1 MKMLYFL
8 VLGFSFLS
16 LQSSTYEGINARVC
30 AFLTCTD
37 PDAEFENLFDALL
50 LHPEYIC
57 KDLPGI
63 ARSAIRDAYN
73 KNAAYLIQLCA
84 YDQEIIIN
92 KLALCRQLKE
102 LRKLTI
108 SEMAKKAV
116 LDASYASLYKETYN
130 QIYRIVAQSHLPKAR
145 KSPESKPI
153 TRLAPKDRLRLP
165 AAACRIGSSNSS
177 AFTRTITR
185 P

>member
-16 LQSSTYEGINARVC
+16 LQSGSYEGINAKVC
-30 AFLTCTD
+30 NFLTCAD
-37 PDAEFENLFDALL
+37 PDAEFKNLFDALL

-57 KDLPGI
+57 KELPEI
-63 ARSAIRDAYN
+63 ARKAIRDGYN

-84 YDQEIIIN
+84 YDQEIIN
-92 KLALCRQLKE
+92 KLALYRNLKKLSM
-102 LRKLTI
+102 LRNLTI

-116 LDASYASLYKETYN
+116 LDADDRELYVGTYN
-130 QIYRIVAQSHLPKAR
+130 QIRRVVAQNHLPQAR
-145 KSPESKPI
+145 KSSPSKA
-153 TRLAPKDRLRLP
+153 TEYHLKLS
-165 AAACRIGSSNSS
+165 AAACEIGSAHSS
-177 AFTRTITR
+177 AFRRMGTR